1 MLGEDLVSN
10 GCNVLMRLRKNNKFC
25 KLGSDDFSWTAT
37 SANGKPILY
46 RVVKVPLPQK
56 SKEANEYLVTNIINP
71 SISPSLLYNLYF
83 ERWNIEIKYRE
94 LKDWWELEE
103 FTGTNCNSIE
113 QELYINL
120 LFSNI
125 AALVKTEAD
134 NIVREKAFVKN
145 KWAYQAKRTFIIGE
159 VKALMP
165 KFLFMSMEILP
176 VIMNLIIK
184 ASKKRSQIHPGR
196 CYERSKKNRDRKHIH
211 TKKSVL

>member
-1 MLGEDLVSN
+1 MQ
-10 GCNVLMRLRKNNKFC
+10 R
-25 KLGSDDFSWTAT
+25 SDDFSWTAT

-83 ERWNIEIKYRE
+83 ERWNIETKYRE

-103 FTGTNCNSIE
+103 FTGTSCNSIE

-165 KFLFMSMEILP
+165 KFLFMSRYFMGSDP
-176 VIMNLIIK
+176 NVIPI
-184 ASKKRSQIHPGR
+184 
-196 CYERSKKNRDRKHIH
+196 
-211 TKKSVL
+211 KKSCV

>member
-1 MLGEDLVSN
+1 MN
-10 GCNVLMRLRKNNKFC
+10 
-25 KLGSDDFSWTAT
+25 
-37 SANGKPILY
+37 
-46 RVVKVPLPQK
+46 
-56 SKEANEYLVTNIINP
+56 
-71 SISPSLLYNLYF
+71 
-83 ERWNIEIKYRE
+83 
-94 LKDWWELEE
+94 
-103 FTGTNCNSIE
+103 
-113 QELYINL
+113 

-134 NIVREKAFVKN
+134 NIVMKKAFVKN

-196 CYERSKKNRDRKHIH
+196 CYERFKKNRDQENIH
-211 TKKSVL
+211 SKRFIILQRVDTAKLYLGLEHPSDRENDKQQFSLRYVGKTVFMNFIENFKA